1 MNRLKITRAL
11 RDSWQCRC
19 LAESQDRLWRV
30 VLAVLAHNFA
40 DALLVLLKV
49 TYPQFAGLKRPLIL
63 GGATI
68 ARNGTVMCEVA
79 PDRTGES
86 PFWHETQVIYDS
98 QDELVA
104 DFRRLADRLKLSDAD
119 RMGMITAVQRWVVAD
134 LRIDHEGRKLAS

>member
-1 MNRLKITRAL
+1 MSSKFKLTREL

-19 LAESQDRLWRV
+19 LAESRDRLWRV

-49 TYPQFAGLKRPLIL
+49 TYPNFAGLKRPLIL

-68 ARNGTVMCEVA
+68 ERSGKITCDVIKDGAAFPERE
-79 PDRTGES
+79 
-86 PFWHETQVIYDS
+86 VIYDS

-104 DFRRLADRLKLSDAD
+104 DFRRLADRLKLNDDD
-119 RMGMITAVQRWVVAD
+119 RLGMITAVQRWVVAD
-134 LRIDHEGRKLAS
+134 LRIDHNGQRLAS